1 MQLEQLKYLV
11 AVAETQ
17 SMTTAGKLMYMSHQ
31 NISKSISSLEK
42 ELGVSLFTRTSKGV
56 SLTKSG
62 WEIAEY
68 ARQILNLQNKIIHA
82 AKQESSSPVEITDN
96 LNILLSTGYSRVVS
110 LLQPIFEKD
119 HPHSDVFAREME
131 PGAINDILM
140 QNKDYVAEFPLI
152 FTLIESTELPQYQA
166 DLQDDYTFLTLD
178 QNPIVILAAKSMA
191 FNTKKQLTLAELNEI
206 PFVFFQESTKRNN
219 FFYNALRKVGFKTTN
234 SRFPGSTTLC
244 TTSLIN
250 GDAALFAINALYDSF
265 EKQYQAI
272 PFDVITFTP
281 KIEVNSVILLRK
293 DAPPSAQEFVDFFLY
308 VYH

>member
-11 AVAETQ
+11 AAAETR

-56 SLTKSG
+56 TLTKSG

-68 ARQILNLQNKIIHA
+68 ARQILNLQDKILRV
-82 AKQESSSPVEITDN
+82 AKQDSSPIEITDN
-96 LNILLSTGYSRVVS
+96 LNILLSTGYSRIVS

-119 HPHSDVFAREME
+119 HPHSNVFAREME
-131 PGAINDILM
+131 PGAINDILV
-140 QNKDYVAEFPLI
+140 QNKDYIAEFPII
-152 FTLIESTELPQYQA
+152 FTLIESAELPQYQA
-166 DLQDDYTFLTLD
+166 DFQDDYTFLTLD

-191 FNTKKQLTLAELNEI
+191 FNAKKQLTLAELNEI
-206 PFVFFQESTKRNN
+206 PFVFFQESSKRNN
-219 FFYNALRKVGFKTTN
+219 FFCNALRKVGFKTTN

-250 GDAALFAINALYDSF
+250 GDAATFVIDALYDSF
-265 EKQYQAI
+265 EKQYQSI

-281 KIEVNSVILLRK
+281 KIEVDSVILLRK